1 MFRTNIFQNI
11 VSKNMFQKKLR
22 PKLFPKIISF
32 QNSRSK
38 LMFEKII
45 LNISS
50 NNIYKQ
56 SFSKTICVKIF
67 LKTIS
72 SKTIASNN
80 FKSKRICKNYA
91 SKVIKEYLNISLK
104 NIFKRYFGQTF
115 KLKNNIL
122 SKYFQRIF

>member
-104 NIFKRYFGQTF
+104 NMFKRYFGQTF